1 MREGAHDPRRAPSW
15 RQAGRRSIS
24 TADMLDTARD
34 EADLDALLRDWS
46 LTEGDLREIH
56 RARGEGR
63 LWTALH
69 VCSLRRTGRFVDDAE
84 PIPHE
89 TIVHLANQIGIDPPV
104 RLTALSRQP
113 TDSAIRAQVPDYL
126 GFAAFSAEA
135 ETRLMDSFA
144 DERPSFC
151 RNLRKSRDGRGRA
164 ALFCYVTR
172 DPVEAEENLSPQL
185 ATLVGD
191 DPVCKVAPRIDES
204 QSELNGWSIRSNVV
218 GVHEVAYRAYD
229 LTQGSLITAR
239 EHPHEFAKRRRGDSD
254 QGGSPQRVRGRRAL
268 DRVVPDGGPN
278 QHVCVSNDLQ
288 RAPAQPAAANAF
300 MSSTDIGLSPS
311 WARDP
316 MKSSIRPLAAARTS
330 ALPPGSKS
338 TTRRSP
344 ACTPRWSRTER
355 RRVTCPLAVTVSIDS
370 PCVMETR

>member
-89 TIVHLANQIGIDPPV
+89 TIVHLANQIGIDPPI

-185 ATLVGD
+185 A
-191 DPVCKVAPRIDES
+191 
-204 QSELNGWSIRSNVV
+204 
-218 GVHEVAYRAYD
+218 
-229 LTQGSLITAR
+229 
-239 EHPHEFAKRRRGDSD
+239 
-254 QGGSPQRVRGRRAL
+254 
-268 DRVVPDGGPN
+268 
-278 QHVCVSNDLQ
+278 
-288 RAPAQPAAANAF
+288 
-300 MSSTDIGLSPS
+300 
-311 WARDP
+311 
-316 MKSSIRPLAAARTS
+316 
-330 ALPPGSKS
+330 
-338 TTRRSP
+338 
-344 ACTPRWSRTER
+344 
-355 RRVTCPLAVTVSIDS
+355 
-370 PCVMETR
+370 